1 MYVCIMSPQGKK
13 EILSTEAIMGLYIE
27 ILSLKKKK
35 KKGTKSKKERA
46 QKTKTTKTKMAGD
59 VVQCRTLA

>member
-35 KKGTKSKKERA
+35 KKGHQKQKRKGTKNQNNKNKNGRGCSS
-46 QKTKTTKTKMAGD
+46 
-59 VVQCRTLA
+59 V